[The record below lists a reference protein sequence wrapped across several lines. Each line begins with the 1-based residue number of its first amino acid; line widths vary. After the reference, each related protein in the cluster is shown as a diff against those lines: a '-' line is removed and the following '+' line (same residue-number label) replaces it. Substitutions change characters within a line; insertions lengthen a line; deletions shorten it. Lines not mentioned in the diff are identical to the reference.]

1 MCSIAQYFTSHASC
15 KEKISV
21 SHDWSNPSS
30 SDFTR
35 NRIPVPRISR
45 GIETQIFQ
53 FHEESNPGPS
63 DFKRNRIP
71 DIRIS
76 RENEHQ
82 IFGWSRSDGQ
92 QHRSTKS
99 KGLEFDSSYGDF
111 FLLVSYTVVSKQTA
125 SFFVRKGYDS
135 KNFSIN
141 LPFHAHNTYN
151 SACIP
156 QPYNHDT
163 ATNKCEIKH
172 HEHKIK
178 VK

>member
-1 MCSIAQYFTSHASC
+1 MFEFHKELTTSSSDF
-15 KEKISV
+15 KME
-21 SHDWSNPSS
+21 SNPRP

-35 NRIPVPRISR
+35 NRNLDLPISR

-111 FLLVSYTVVSKQTA
+111 FLLVSYTVVNKQTA